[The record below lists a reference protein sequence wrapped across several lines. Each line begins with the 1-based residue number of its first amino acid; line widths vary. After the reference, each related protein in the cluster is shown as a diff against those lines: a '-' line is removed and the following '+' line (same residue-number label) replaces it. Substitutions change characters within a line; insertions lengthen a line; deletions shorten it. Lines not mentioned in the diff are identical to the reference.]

1 MRRIFTLLTAFLAI
15 TTAVNAQRLCGSM
28 EVYEAQK
35 AADPQFEIRRQ
46 EIESFTNEFIARGGD
61 GERALVTIP
70 VVVHVVWNTTAENIT
85 FIRCG
90 I

>member
-1 MRRIFTLLTAFLAI
+1 MRRIFTLLTAFLALSTI
-15 TTAVNAQRLCGSM
+15 VNAQRVCGSM

-61 GERALVTIP
+61 GERALVTLSLI
-70 VVVHVVWNTTAENIT
+70 HI
-85 FIRCG
+85 
-90 I
+90 